1 MAFVAPVVAFLA
13 EAAPYIALAGSAYG
27 AYQAH
32 ESGIEQDRQM
42 RAQARQ
48 VEADGRAQE
57 IDRKRALVKSLSTQN
72 AYAGAAGIT
81 TSGSLGKIIGT
92 DIKQAT
98 NDLAYIRGS
107 TTSKASSLRAQGRAY
122 RRAGDTQAAVGLFG
136 AAADFGTAH
145 VPKTPTGP

>member
-32 ESGIEQDRQM
+32 ESGVENDRQM

-48 VEADGRAQE
+48 VEADGRSQE
-57 IDRKRALVKSLSTQN
+57 IERKRALVKSLSTQN

-81 TSGSLGKIIGT
+81 TSGSIGKIIGT
-92 DIKQAT
+92 DIKQAAT
-98 NDLAYIRGS
+98 DLSYVRGS
-107 TTSKASSLRAQGRAY
+107 TTSRAAALRSQGRAY
-122 RRAGDTQAAVGLFG
+122 RRAGDTQMVTGLFG
-136 AAADFGTAH
+136 AAADFGMAKI
-145 VPKTPTGP
+145 PKTPTGP